1 MLTLGVATRTF
12 IDGIVIFGAA
22 MLTEAFPPMPTPA
35 DAFMPMFPP
44 TETFGAAMLRFI
56 DGIVIFGAS
65 ILMLG
70 IVIFGA
76 SILRLVAAMLT
87 EAFPPMP
94 TPADAF
100 MPMFPPT
107 ETFGAAMLRFIDGIV
122 IFGTSILMLGIV
134 IFGASILRLGAA
146 MLIFAPPET
155 FAVISILPSRPP
167 YLKLQLPVNLLPKYW
182 PK

>member
-1 MLTLGVATRTF
+1 MLTLGVATWTF

-76 SILRLVAAMLT
+76 SILRLGAAMLT
-87 EAFPPMP
+87 EAFPPIP

-107 ETFGAAMLRFIDGIV
+107 ETFGAAMLRFID
-122 IFGTSILMLGIV
+122 GIV

-167 YLKLQLPVNLLPKYW
+167 YLKLQLPANLLPKYW